1 MHLRRWKLVFK
12 EFKEILNDLFGY
24 VGEKKVITDFNVG
37 SAVRTILEGV
47 AAIAEELWF
56 SLRFYTYKFFISTSS
71 GEWLD
76 RRLGDFGMIRKQG
89 SAAFGELIIGRDT
102 PTQIGILI
110 PSGTIFQNDTG
121 EIRYSTKSDVRINI
135 GETTVIVQVEAIDVG
150 TAYNL
155 AAGTI
160 LKQSGIAITGI
171 EWAKIK
177 LMGGGEDIEDDESFK
192 AKVPDYFDS
201 LGRGIENAI
210 KYAALNVTGVK
221 SVTLKENHP
230 SKGWF
235 TIYIDDGSGT
245 ANQTL
250 LQTVRAVLED
260 YRAFTILYIVDTAKL
275 KELTVTLT
283 LVFTADVQDKDSVK
297 ASVQKAIVDY
307 VGTLKMGQGLYLAD
321 LIYLARGVAGVEN
334 VRIANPVADVEA
346 TEDELLRTSLEKV
359 IIS

>member
-1 MHLRRWKLVFK
+1 MFK
-12 EFKEILNDLFGY
+12 EFKTILNDLFAY
-24 VGEKKVITDFNVG
+24 VGEKKVLMDFNVG
-37 SAVRTILEGV
+37 SAVRTILEAV
-47 AAIAEELWF
+47 AAITEELWF
-56 SLRFYTYKFFISTSS
+56 NLRFYTYKFFISTSS

-89 SAAFGELIIGRDT
+89 TAAFGELIIGRDT
-102 PTQIGILI
+102 PTQISILI
-110 PSGTIFQNDTG
+110 PAGTIFQNAAGD
-121 EIRYSTKSDVRINI
+121 IRYKTKGEARINI
-135 GETTVIVQVEAIDVG
+135 GDSSVLMQAEAVDVG

-155 AAGTI
+155 AAGTV

-177 LMGGGEDIEDDESFK
+177 LMGGGADIEDDESFK

-201 LGRGIENAI
+201 LGRGTENAI

-221 SVTLKENHP
+221 SVTVKANHP

-260 YRAFTILYIVDTAKL
+260 YRAFTIMYIVDTAKL
-275 KELTVTLT
+275 RELTINLTLT
-283 LVFTADVQDKDSVK
+283 FFVEVQDTDSVK
-297 ASVQKAIVDY
+297 AAVKKAIVDY
-307 VGTLKMGQGLYLAD
+307 VGALKMGQALYLVD
-321 LIYLARGVAGVEN
+321 LIYLARGVNGVEN
-334 VRIANPVADVEA
+334 VRIAEPNADIEVAA
-346 TEDELLRTSLEKV
+346 DELLRTSLEKV
-359 IIS
+359 KVS